1 MLSPSPQ
8 LSLFCKFLRFAVNVW
23 CLDFQGTCFEPFLP
37 TSLYFYGGEK
47 SFPAWKEN
55 GRSLLGRFLLRP
67 LSKIDLKSAGAGAA
81 SAISKKNSKTSPSQS
96 CIGQSEK
103 SPWDRRTEI
112 RVLVLVYC
120 PYSISWP
127 LYVLTFNSDRKV
139 SSRLVPLPFLQ
150 TEPSTVGTWWAASGD
165 SALSACICS
174 GCPILREM
182 MTHGCLRL

>member
-1 MLSPSPQ
+1 MSRLSRH
-8 LSLFCKFLRFAVNVW
+8 LLWAIFAN
-23 CLDFQGTCFEPFLP
+23 F
-37 TSLYFYGGEK
+37 
-47 SFPAWKEN
+47 
-55 GRSLLGRFLLRP
+55 SLLLWGREKFPCLEGKWQVFTWSFFAETTLL
-67 LSKIDLKSAGAGAA
+67 DLKSAGAGAA
-81 SAISKKNSKTSPSQS
+81 SAISKKNTKKSPSQN

-127 LYVLTFNSDRKV
+127 LHVLTFNSDWKV

-150 TEPSTVGTWWAASGD
+150 TEPSTVGTWWAASGV

>member
-1 MLSPSPQ
+1 MSRLSRHLLWAIFCQ
-8 LSLFCKFLRFAVNVW
+8 LLFTFM
-23 CLDFQGTCFEPFLP
+23 
-37 TSLYFYGGEK
+37 GERK
-47 SFPAWKEN
+47 V
-55 GRSLLGRFLLRP
+55 SLLRRKMAGLYLVVFCWDHSL
-67 LSKIDLKSAGAGAA
+67 KIDLKSAGAGAA

-150 TEPSTVGTWWAASGD
+150 TEPSTVGTWWAASGV